1 MNYWKRVRKIMRKSN
16 VVLEII
22 DARFP
27 NQTRNVEL
35 EKSALKADKKLV
47 IVINKSDLVSKHEAI
62 KLQISISKEFPAL
75 LFSARERKGK
85 YDLMRLL
92 KIFSAKKELF
102 VCVLGYP
109 NTGKSSIINYLR
121 GKRSAPASS
130 TAGQTKG
137 EQLIRLDRRIMLV
150 DTPGVMPF
158 FKGGEATLTL
168 VAAKNPQALKNPE
181 KAVQK
186 IFDYLRHNGE
196 TELWGVELAEKSAE
210 QLLEEIAMKKKRLK
224 KGGEP
229 DTSTITFQIIRQ
241 WQNGKITLKKN
252 AG

>member
-1 MNYWKRVRKIMRKSN
+1 MRKSN

-47 IVINKSDLVSKHEAI
+47 VVINKSDLVSKHEAI
-62 KLQISISKEFPAL
+62 KLKNSISKDFPAL
-75 LFSARERKGK
+75 IFSARERKGK
-85 YDLMRLL
+85 HDLMRLL

-102 VCVLGYP
+102 VCTVGYP

-121 GKRSAPASS
+121 GKRSAPTSS

-137 EQLIRLDRRIMLV
+137 EQMIRLDKKIMLV

-168 VAAKNPQALKNPE
+168 VAAKNPQNLKNPE

-186 IFDYLRHNGE
+186 IFDHLRYNGE
-196 TELWGVELAEKSAE
+196 KELWGVELGNKPSE
-210 QLLEEIAMKKKRLK
+210 QLLCEIAIKKKRLK

-229 DTSTITFQIIRQ
+229 DIQTITLQIISA
-241 WQNGKITLKKN
+241 WQKGKIKLKKN
-252 AG
+252 TG

>member
-1 MNYWKRVRKIMRKSN
+1 
-16 VVLEII
+16 
-22 DARFP
+22 
-27 NQTRNVEL
+27 
-35 EKSALKADKKLV
+35 
-47 IVINKSDLVSKHEAI
+47 
-62 KLQISISKEFPAL
+62 
-75 LFSARERKGK
+75 
-85 YDLMRLL
+85 MRLL

-102 VCVLGYP
+102 VCIVGYP

-121 GKRSAPASS
+121 GKRSAPVSS

-137 EQLIRLDRRIMLV
+137 EQLIRLDKKIMLV

-196 TELWGVELAEKSAE
+196 KELWGVELAAKTSE
-210 QLLEEIAMKKKRLK
+210 QLLEEIAFKKKRLK
-224 KGGEP
+224 KGGEA
-229 DTSTITFQIIRQ
+229 DIQTITFQIISA
-241 WQNGKITLKKN
+241 WQKGKISLKKN
-252 AG
+252 AV